1 MISWQPLSSMAANF
15 HCVTLTN
22 LLLTVTY
29 KPLNAYTH
37 IKMLPLLARL
47 SRLAGLTLAVL
58 TVLVAG
64 GRHSWV
70 HAVTSGAVRR
80 GAVGLRRRKAVH
92 RLNGGLSWTLAAAG
106 WDGIGWRGVQGA
118 VQWWNGEVVLR
129 LWGNTAGVTQDAH
142 HLQTQGRRSC
152 QQASPVQCFGSTA
165 TDQITIK

>member
-1 MISWQPLSSMAANF
+1 MAANF

-70 HAVTSGAVRR
+70 HAVTSGAVRW

-92 RLNGGLSWTLAAAG
+92 RLNGGLS
-106 WDGIGWRGVQGA
+106 
-118 VQWWNGEVVLR
+118 
-129 LWGNTAGVTQDAH
+129 
-142 HLQTQGRRSC
+142 
-152 QQASPVQCFGSTA
+152 
-165 TDQITIK
+165 